1 MWLFCTPAYQ
11 GADWA
16 CVASP
21 VFVITLLLCVSGV
34 PLQERQ
40 AQARWGADPAF
51 QAWRARTW
59 LLFPLGPRW
68 CVITS
73 TQDTPV
79 MIRPY
84 CPCLAGRAPHMA

>member
-16 CVASP
+16 CAASP
-21 VFVITLLLCVSGV
+21 AFVAALLLCVSGV

-40 AQARWGADPAF
+40 AQQRWGADPAF

-68 CVITS
+68 CG
-73 TQDTPV
+73 P
-79 MIRPY
+79 
-84 CPCLAGRAPHMA
+84 